1 LLLLV
6 AVLLLVHLP
15 AAAARRRLPGLRPCL
30 LLGPQA
36 FLLPLR
42 RSRRQLFVL
51 QLLPR
56 LGLELRLGLL
66 LHRGLC
72 LDRHHRE
79 NSGGEH
85 SESYRCRQRFA
96 SFHE

>member
-15 AAAARRRLPGLRPCL
+15 AAAARRRLPGLCPCL

-42 RSRRQLFVL
+42 RGRRQLFLL
-51 QLLPR
+51 QLLP
-56 LGLELRLGLL
+56 RLGLL

-72 LDRHHRE
+72 LDRHHCE

>member
-15 AAAARRRLPGLRPCL
+15 AAGARRRLPGL

-36 FLLPLR
+36 FLLALR
-42 RSRRQLFVL
+42 RGRRQLLVL
-51 QLLPR
+51 ELLPR
-56 LGLELRLGLL
+56 LGLCLL
-66 LHRGLC
+66 LGGGLC

-79 NSGGEH
+79 NAGGEH
-85 SESYRCRQRFA
+85 SESY
-96 SFHE
+96 HGG